1 MIPPQS
7 RALRGGSWINNGRNL
22 RAANRNANQPG
33 NRDNNAGFRFLL
45 SSPRW
50 AASSGRM
57 ARQTSCPGVD
67 APFRDQ
73 PLPRLPPIGARPIAR
88 PPWRG

>member
-1 MIPPQS
+1 MIPPKN

-33 NRDNNAGFRFLL
+33 NRDNNVGFRFLL
-45 SSPRW
+45 SSLRW
-50 AASSGRM
+50 AAFSGRI
-57 ARQTSCPGVD
+57 ARRTPFHGAD
-67 APFRDQ
+67 ALFRDQ